1 MDKLQVTSNS
11 SLCSFRTFA
20 WLLLIFALTACT
32 IFNPAIPA
40 TTPTVPMQVEAE
52 EYLVYAAVI
61 KSLYAVS
68 PALQV
73 VLNDHTDLSK
83 IVSPEKFTE
92 LGQDSPAIDLAAEAN
107 FQNRNLQKYPLQDHL
122 NLASK
127 LILISS
133 EDFKKIIGP
142 GLNADSFYAA
152 FPNAQGFLTL
162 SRVGFNPARTQ
173 AIVYT
178 AEWKGPLNGTGYLYF
193 LVKSTNLWTIKTKIL
208 DWIS

>member
-52 EYLVYAAVI
+52 EYLVYTALI
-61 KSLYAVS
+61 KSLYTDS

-73 VLNDHTDLSK
+73 ILNDHTELSK
-83 IVSPEKFTE
+83 IASAEKITE
-92 LGQDSPAIDLAAEAN
+92 LGQGSPAIALD
-107 FQNRNLQKYPLQDHL
+107 FQHRNLQKYPLQDHL
-122 NLASK
+122 ILAAI
-127 LILISS
+127 LILISN
-133 EDFKKIIGP
+133 EDFKKIIGSW
-142 GLNADSFYAA
+142 LNADSFYAA

-173 AIVYT
+173 AIAYS
-178 AEWKGPLNGTGYLYF
+178 AELKGPLNGAGYLYF
-193 LVKSTNLWTIKTKIL
+193 LVKTNNQWTIQTKIL

>member
-52 EYLVYAAVI
+52 EYLVYTALI
-61 KSLYAVS
+61 KSLYTDS

-73 VLNDHTDLSK
+73 ILNDHTELSK
-83 IVSPEKFTE
+83 IASAEKITE
-92 LGQDSPAIDLAAEAN
+92 LGQGSSAIALD
-107 FQNRNLQKYPLQDHL
+107 FQHRNLQKYPLQDHL
-122 NLASK
+122 ILAAI
-127 LILISS
+127 LILISN

-173 AIVYT
+173 AIAYS
-178 AEWKGPLNGTGYLYF
+178 AEWKGPLNGAGYLYF
-193 LVKSTNLWTIKTKIL
+193 LVKTNNQWTIQTKIL

>member
-1 MDKLQVTSNS
+1 MDKLQGMGNS
-11 SLCSFRTFA
+11 TLRWFGAFA
-20 WLLLIFALTACT
+20 WLLLVFTLAACN
-32 IFNPAIPA
+32 IFNPIIPD
-40 TTPTVPMQVEAE
+40 TTPTVPPQVEAD

-61 KSLYAVS
+61 KSLYAVG

-193 LVKSTNLWTIKTKIL
+193 LVKSTSLWTIKTKIL